1 MAAGKYSFTI
11 EQGTTTI
18 FEIQYQDSSGTPIDL
33 TAHNAR
39 MQIKSGFGGDT
50 ILSMSSS
57 LNAAT
62 GETYSKASNKAF
74 LSMSGSSFSTA
85 INQGKIGIYIGHEVT
100 DDFTFGEAVYD
111 LEISDGTDKTRI
123 LQGDV
128 RLSRE
133 VTTI

>member
-18 FEIQYQDSSGTPIDL
+18 FEIQYQDASGNAIDL
-33 TAHNAR
+33 TGHNAR
-39 MQIKSGFGGDT
+39 MQIKNGFGGST

-57 LNAAT
+57 LAS
-62 GETYSKASNKAF
+62 GESYSKGSNKAF
-74 LSMSGSSFSTA
+74 LSMSGSSFSKA
-85 INQGKIGIYIGHEVT
+85 INEGSIGIYIGHEVT
-100 DDFTFGEAVYD
+100 DGFTFSEAKYD
-111 LEISDGTDKTRI
+111 LEINDGTDKTRI

>member
-1 MAAGKYSFTI
+1 MAAGKFSFTV

-18 FEIQYQDSSGTPIDL
+18 FEIQYQDGTGSPIDL
-33 TAHNAR
+33 SGHNAR

-57 LNAAT
+57 LAN
-62 GETYSKASNKAF
+62 GESYSKASNKAF

-85 INQGKIGIYIGHEVT
+85 VDQGKIGIYIGHEIT
-100 DDFTFGEAVYD
+100 DDFTFNEAVYD
-111 LEISDGTDKTRI
+111 LEINDGTDKTRI
-123 LQGDV
+123 LQGNV

>member
-18 FEIQYQDSSGTPIDL
+18 FEIQYQDSSGTAIDL
-33 TAHNAR
+33 TGHNAR
-39 MQIKSGFGGDT
+39 MQIKSGFGADA

-57 LNAAT
+57 LAAS
-62 GETYSKASNKAF
+62 ETYQKGSNKAF
-74 LSMSGSSFSTA
+74 LSMSGSNFSTA

-100 DDFTFGEAVYD
+100 DDFNFGEAVYD

>member
-18 FEIQYQDSSGTPIDL
+18 FEIQYQDSSGTAIDL
-33 TAHNAR
+33 TGYNAR
-39 MQIKSGFGGDT
+39 MQIKPGFGADA

-57 LNAAT
+57 LDAT
-62 GETYSKASNKAF
+62 GIYQKGSNKAF
-74 LSMSGSSFSTA
+74 LSMSGSNFSTA

-100 DDFTFGEAVYD
+100 DDFNFGEAVYD
-111 LEISDGTDKTRI
+111 LEISDGIDKTRI

>member
-33 TAHNAR
+33 TGHNAR
-39 MQIKSGFGGDT
+39 MQIKTGFGGDT

-57 LNAAT
+57 LDST
-62 GETYSKASNKAF
+62 EIYQKGSNKAF

-85 INQGKIGIYIGHEVT
+85 IDQGKIGIYIGHEVT
-100 DDFTFGEAVYD
+100 DDFTFSEAKYD
-111 LEISDGTDKTRI
+111 LEITDGTDKTRI

>member
-18 FEIQYQDSSGTPIDL
+18 FEIQYQDQSGTPINL
-33 TAHNAR
+33 SGHNAR
-39 MQIKSGFGGDT
+39 MQIKTGFGGDT

-57 LNAAT
+57 LAASEIYVK
-62 GETYSKASNKAF
+62 GSDKAF
-74 LSMSGSSFSTA
+74 LSMSGSNFSTA
-85 INQGKIGIYIGHEVT
+85 TDQGKIGIYIGHQIT

-111 LEISDGTDKTRI
+111 LEIDDGTDKTRI